1 MGNLFSRG
9 PAGEASEVAAGTP
22 EERQSLKGTWVKVVK
37 KGPTEKKSKRKV
49 RGVRDGRSY
58 KEVVRG
64 GPEDGTMSALSG
76 KGAAWEFSAAPK
88 DKEV

>member
-1 MGNLFSRG
+1 MGSLLSRG
-9 PAGEASEVAAGTP
+9 PAGEASEVAEG
-22 EERQSLKGTWVKVVK
+22 ERQSLKGTWVKVVK
-37 KGPTEKKSKRKV
+37 KGPTKKRDKRKV
-49 RGVRDGRSY
+49 RGARDGRSY

-76 KGAAWEFSAAPK
+76 ESPAWEFSAAPK